1 MKKSRIL
8 ELCCLL
14 FILVPLSGLYVIGC
28 SDSGTVTGNPV
39 NPSQPTAVPP
49 QKGNIIGTLLNSQ
62 GNPMG
67 NLMVI
72 LRAALGSPEIARTTT
87 DSNGNFSFSN
97 ITVGSYILEALN
109 SAGAVIASANTGV
122 NANST
127 TNSQIVEGTFLPTPT
142 PTSPPTSTPDPRTP
156 TIFIPPPPPPGS
168 TSTPTPTAT
177 FTGTP
182 PTSTPTPTAT
192 GPTPTRTNTPVVST
206 RQPRGIAITG
216 SGRVYVAEYKSNTVA
231 YFLPGATT
239 ASHVSTGIGTNPE
252 WITTTNNNQ
261 VFVTNFNSANISQI
275 TDGDS
280 TGRIIP
286 LPSGTHARKPMGITT
301 DNTSLYIVDNNN
313 ADLLVIP
320 ISQLT
325 TPLNSDPNTYTKVY
339 NIPNATN
346 ARYIGYYNNRLYITA
361 DNKIVILTA
370 ANPLTDPNSVA
381 VGSSPMD
388 IDIGSMYALTGNFG
402 SNNASIMVTGTNA
415 VSSFATG
422 NQPYGVDI
430 FYDLTGV
437 FVANML
443 SNTITRA
450 DINGTVSDFTITG
463 GTLND
468 PYDLTSSAVDANYLY
483 VTNSEGDN
491 VFRIN
496 TGTRHVDTIT
506 NLKP

>member
-1 MKKSRIL
+1 
-8 ELCCLL
+8 
-14 FILVPLSGLYVIGC
+14 
-28 SDSGTVTGNPV
+28 
-39 NPSQPTAVPP
+39 
-49 QKGNIIGTLLNSQ
+49 
-62 GNPMG
+62 MG

-109 SAGAVIASANTGV
+109 SAGAVIASANTVV

-206 RQPRGIAITG
+206 RQPRGIAITD

-261 VFVTNFNSANISQI
+261 IFVTNFNSANISQI
-275 TDGDS
+275 TDGAS
-280 TGRIIP
+280 TGRII
-286 LPSGTHARKPMGITT
+286 LFR
-301 DNTSLYIVDNNN
+301 
-313 ADLLVIP
+313 
-320 ISQLT
+320 
-325 TPLNSDPNTYTKVY
+325 PNTC
-339 NIPNATN
+339 
-346 ARYIGYYNNRLYITA
+346 
-361 DNKIVILTA
+361 
-370 ANPLTDPNSVA
+370 
-381 VGSSPMD
+381 
-388 IDIGSMYALTGNFG
+388 
-402 SNNASIMVTGTNA
+402 
-415 VSSFATG
+415 
-422 NQPYGVDI
+422 
-430 FYDLTGV
+430 
-437 FVANML
+437 
-443 SNTITRA
+443 
-450 DINGTVSDFTITG
+450 
-463 GTLND
+463 
-468 PYDLTSSAVDANYLY
+468 
-483 VTNSEGDN
+483 
-491 VFRIN
+491 
-496 TGTRHVDTIT
+496 
-506 NLKP
+506 